1 MGILSSFEFYFIAV
15 TSIIIILLLFLI
27 VSLEI
32 RMNIIIKKLEK
43 ISGKA
48 TEFLRFGLTHFS
60 KRGKK

>member
-1 MGILSSFEFYFIAV
+1 MGILSSFEFYFLVV

-27 VSLEI
+27 ISLEI
-32 RMNIIIKKLEK
+32 RISIIMKKLDK

-48 TEFLRFGLTHFS
+48 TEFLKFGLTHFS